1 MDRLARRNPGS
12 EEAAVTSDP
21 HSNPSLRQDTHTM
34 TQSLSALANTQY
46 VQTTNARFAYRRF
59 GIGSGVPLVLALRF
73 RGTMD
78 HWDPAFLDRLAADR
92 DVIIFDNIGHAKTD
106 GVAPT
111 TMDALAG
118 GLVEFVEGL
127 GLAEVDLLGWSLGGI
142 VVQAA
147 VLQRPDLVR
156 RLIVAGSS
164 PGGGVPGMPQP
175 DPRIWQV
182 ATKPVNDDDDFL
194 YLFFPDGAEAH
205 QLGVQSLRRLDART
219 READHVPVSLETM
232 QAQLAVIASTG
243 SRVWDRLGEVSIP
256 VLVANG
262 AHDRMIDAYASY
274 AMAGRLPSAK
284 VVLYSDAGHG
294 FLFQHI
300 EDFTREVL
308 EFLAADRW

>member
-1 MDRLARRNPGS
+1 
-12 EEAAVTSDP
+12 
-21 HSNPSLRQDTHTM
+21 M
-34 TQSLSALANTQY
+34 TQAPSAGAETQY
-46 VQTTNARFAYRRF
+46 IDGASARFAYRRF
-59 GIGSGVPLVLALRF
+59 GSGSGVPLVLALRF

-78 HWDPAFLDRLAADR
+78 HWDPRFLDRLASTH
-92 DVIIFDNIGHAKTD
+92 DVIIFDNLGHSKTT
-106 GVAPT
+106 GAAPT
-111 TMDALAG
+111 SMDALAG
-118 GLVEFVEGL
+118 GLAEFVDAL
-127 GLAEVDLLGWSLGGI
+127 GLAQVDLLGWSLGGI

-147 VLQRPDLVR
+147 TLNRPDLVR

-164 PGGGVPGMPQP
+164 PGGGVPDMPAP

-194 YLFFPDGAEAH
+194 YLFFPESDGAH
-205 QLGVQSLRRLDART
+205 RLGVESLRRLDART
-219 READHVPVSLETM
+219 LSADHIPVSLETM

-243 SRVWDRLGEVSIP
+243 SSIWDRLAEIAIP

-274 AMAGRLPSAK
+274 AMAGRLPNAK

-300 EDFTREVL
+300 DDFTREVL
-308 EFLAADRW
+308 TFLA